1 MFHEPD
7 KLLDILKNAKDGDQV
22 ASQKFLVA
30 LQAFM
35 TQPVRQ
41 YKKQIQAFGVSTDF
55 TKLTKDAFNVTI
67 EEDNFDLK
75 WEQSFRMVPLG
86 KGQDSWEIY
95 NVTNGITFNKVEEG
109 ERIEVNSISGAK
121 ITAYVDYYGG
131 ALGWTDKMIRFRKI
145 PAMLDLAM
153 FFRNK
158 FYTNKADN
166 HYALLAAAAALNVTA
181 YQGAAA
187 DGQLQRDIQTINRAA
202 FNLTNRNKDKGY
214 GDMASVG
221 LVMYANPLDKNR
233 INAAFRAITNAA
245 ASANAAI
252 ANQVDYNINVQYTY
266 NSNITSGS
274 PILILPKNK
283 IQRAEP
289 MLPKTYNAPPD
300 ILTLNETQAVWAI
313 YGAVIGDDDQAE
325 TITLG

>member
-1 MFHEPD
+1 MFHDP
-7 KLLDILKNAKDGDQV
+7 DILIDILGNARNGDKT
-22 ASQKFLVA
+22 ASAKFLVA
-30 LQAFM
+30 LQGFM
-35 TQPVRQ
+35 SQPVKQ
-41 YKKQIQAFGVSTDF
+41 YQKKIQAFGVSTDF
-55 TKLTKDAFNVTI
+55 DQLTKDAFNVTV

-75 WEQSFRMVPLG
+75 WEQAYRLVALG
-86 KGQDSWEIY
+86 KGQDAWEIA
-95 NVTNGITFNKVEEG
+95 NVENGITFNKVEEG
-109 ERIEVNSISGAK
+109 ERIEVNKISGTK

-145 PAMLDLAM
+145 PMMVDLAM
-153 FFRNK
+153 AFRNR

-166 HYALLAAAAALNVTA
+166 HYALLATAAALHVTA

-187 DGQLQRDIQTINRAA
+187 DGQLQRDIQTINQAA
-202 FNLTNRNKDKGY
+202 FTLTNRNKDKGF
-214 GDMASVG
+214 GDMANAQ
-221 LVMYANPLDKNR
+221 LLMYANPLDKRR
-233 INAAFRAITNAA
+233 INAAFRATTQAA

-252 ANQVDYNINVQYTY
+252 AQQVDYNINVQYTF
-266 NSNITSGS
+266 NSNVTAGS

-289 MLPKTYNAPPD
+289 MPPKTYNAPTD

-313 YGAVIGDDDQAE
+313 YGAIVGDDDQAE

>member
-1 MFHEPD
+1 MFHDPD
-7 KLLDILKNAKDGDQV
+7 KLIDILGSARNGDKT
-22 ASQKFLVA
+22 ASAKFLVA
-30 LQAFM
+30 LQGFM
-35 TQPVRQ
+35 NQPVKQ
-41 YKKQIQAFGVSTDF
+41 YQKKIQAFGVSTDF
-55 TKLTKDAFNVTI
+55 DQLTKDAFNVTV

-75 WEQSFRMVPLG
+75 WEQAYRLVALG
-86 KGQDSWEIY
+86 KGQDAWEIA
-95 NVTNGITFNKVEEG
+95 NVENGITFNKVEEG
-109 ERIEVNSISGAK
+109 ERIEVNKISGTK

-145 PAMLDLAM
+145 PMMVDLAM
-153 FFRNK
+153 AFRNK

-166 HYALLAAAAALNVTA
+166 HYALLATAAALHVTA

-187 DGQLQRDIQTINRAA
+187 DGQLQRDIQTINQAA
-202 FNLTNRNKDKGY
+202 FTLTNRCKDKGF
-214 GDMASVG
+214 GDMASAQ
-221 LVMYANPLDKNR
+221 LLMYANPLDKRR
-233 INAAFRAITNAA
+233 INAAFRATTQAA

-252 ANQVDYNINVQYTY
+252 A
-266 NSNITSGS
+266 

-289 MLPKTYNAPPD
+289 MPPKTYNAPTD

-313 YGAVIGDDDQAE
+313 YGAIVGDDDQAE